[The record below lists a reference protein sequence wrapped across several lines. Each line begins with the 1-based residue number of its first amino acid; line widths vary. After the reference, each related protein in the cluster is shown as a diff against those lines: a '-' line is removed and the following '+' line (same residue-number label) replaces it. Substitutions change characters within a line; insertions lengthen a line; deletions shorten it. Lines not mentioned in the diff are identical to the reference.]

1 MDTFT
6 VETVNQFIIAKQ
18 HLTPETKTNNLVQIA
33 DNLVGLH
40 STSQSSPYLS
50 LFART
55 NSFQKRI

>member
-1 MDTFT
+1 MDAFT

-40 STSQSSPYLS
+40 SNSQSSPYLS
-50 LFART
+50 LFLLP
-55 NSFQKRI
+55 